1 MREKRKVCCSIKG
14 SDMFTDQDL
23 TMIQAAVEAA
33 ERRTRGEIVPMVV
46 PVSARYR
53 DASYLAG
60 SILALVAL
68 AVLLGLNYGWGRWQ
82 WTGHH
87 PGWMIVGVL
96 AAYALGSVIGRFPPI
111 IRLLTSDERMAM
123 KVRLRAERAFY
134 EEGLHKTKE
143 GTGILIFLSLLERRV
158 EILADQAIDARVP
171 SGTWN
176 TLVRDLVQGIRAHR
190 QTKAFC
196 DVITRCGDLLAIHFP
211 THGGD
216 NPNELPD
223 ELIRGT

>member
-1 MREKRKVCCSIKG
+1 
-14 SDMFTDQDL
+14 
-23 TMIQAAVEAA
+23 
-33 ERRTRGEIVPMVV
+33 MVV

-60 SILALVAL
+60 LIVALVTLAAL
-68 AVLLGLNYGWGRWQ
+68 VSVDYGWVRWR

-96 AAYALGSVIGRFPPI
+96 AAYALGSFIGRFPRV
-111 IRLLTSDERMAM
+111 IRLLISDERMAM

-134 EEGLHKTKE
+134 EQGLHKTKE
-143 GTGILIFLSLLERRV
+143 GTGILIFLSLLERRAQ
-158 EILADQAIDARVP
+158 ILADQAIDARVP
-171 SGTWN
+171 PGTWEI
-176 TLVRDLVQGIRAHR
+176 LVRDLVQGIRADR
-190 QTKAFC
+190 QTKALC
-196 DVITRCGDLLAIHFP
+196 DAIARCGDLLALHFP
-211 THGGD
+211 ASGGD

>member
-1 MREKRKVCCSIKG
+1 MFSEQ
-14 SDMFTDQDL
+14 DMNTIRA
-23 TMIQAAVEAA
+23 TVEAA

-60 SILALVAL
+60 LILALMVL
-68 AVLLGLNYGWGRWQ
+68 AVLSVDYGWGRWQ
-82 WTGHH
+82 WTSRH

-96 AAYALGSVIGRFPPI
+96 AAYGLGTFIGRFAPI

-171 SGTWN
+171 PGTWD
-176 TLVRDLVQGIRAHR
+176 TLVRDLVEGIRADR
-190 QTKAFC
+190 QMEAFC
-196 DVITRCGDLLAIHFP
+196 DVIRRCGDLLAIHFP

>member
-1 MREKRKVCCSIKG
+1 MFSEQ
-14 SDMFTDQDL
+14 DMNT
-23 TMIQAAVEAA
+23 IRAAVEAA

-60 SILALVAL
+60 LILALMIL
-68 AVLLGLNYGWGRWQ
+68 AVLSVDYGWGRWQ
-82 WTGHH
+82 WTGRH
-87 PGWMIVGVL
+87 PGWMIIGAL
-96 AAYALGSVIGRFPPI
+96 AAYALGTFIGRFPPI

-171 SGTWN
+171 PDTWD
-176 TLVRDLVQGIRAHR
+176 TLVRDLVHGIRADR
-190 QTKAFC
+190 QTEAFC
-196 DVITRCGDLLAIHFP
+196 DVIARCGDLLAIHFP
-211 THGGD
+211 TRGGD
-216 NPNELPD
+216 NPNELSD
-223 ELIRGT
+223 ELIRGA

>member
-1 MREKRKVCCSIKG
+1 MFPQSDLEAIRE
-14 SDMFTDQDL
+14 
-23 TMIQAAVEAA
+23 AVQRA

-60 SILALVAL
+60 LIVALVTLAAL
-68 AVLLGLNYGWGRWQ
+68 VSVDYGWVRWR

-96 AAYALGSVIGRFPPI
+96 AAYALGSFIGRFPRV
-111 IRLLTSDERMAM
+111 IRLLISDERMAM

-134 EEGLHKTKE
+134 EQGLHKTKE
-143 GTGILIFLSLLERRV
+143 GTGILIFLSLLERRAQ
-158 EILADQAIDARVP
+158 ILADQAIDARVP
-171 SGTWN
+171 PGTWEI
-176 TLVRDLVQGIRAHR
+176 LVRDLVQGIRADR
-190 QTKAFC
+190 QTKALC
-196 DVITRCGDLLAIHFP
+196 DAIARCGDLLALHFP
-211 THGGD
+211 ASGGD

>member
-1 MREKRKVCCSIKG
+1 MFSEQ
-14 SDMFTDQDL
+14 DMN
-23 TMIQAAVEAA
+23 MIRAAVEAA

-53 DASYLAG
+53 DVSYLAG
-60 SILALVAL
+60 LILALVVL
-68 AVLLGLNYGWGRWQ
+68 AVLSVDHGWGRWQ
-82 WTGHH
+82 WTGRH
-87 PGWMIVGVL
+87 PGWMIVWVL
-96 AAYALGSVIGRFPPI
+96 AAYGLGNFIGRFPPI

-171 SGTWN
+171 PGTWDM
-176 TLVRDLVQGIRAHR
+176 LVRDLVQGIRTDR
-190 QTKAFC
+190 QTEAFC
-196 DVITRCGDLLAIHFP
+196 DVIRRCGDLLAIHFP

>member
-1 MREKRKVCCSIKG
+1 MFSEQ
-14 SDMFTDQDL
+14 DMN
-23 TMIQAAVEAA
+23 MIRAAVEAA

-60 SILALVAL
+60 LILALVVL
-68 AVLLGLNYGWGRWQ
+68 AVLSVDHGWGRWQ
-82 WTGHH
+82 WTGRH
-87 PGWMIVGVL
+87 PGWMIVWVL
-96 AAYALGSVIGRFPPI
+96 AAYGLGNFIGRFPPI

-171 SGTWN
+171 PGTWD
-176 TLVRDLVQGIRAHR
+176 TLVRDLVQGIRADR
-190 QTKAFC
+190 QTEAFC
-196 DVITRCGDLLAIHFP
+196 DAIARCGDLLAIHFP
-211 THGGD
+211 TRGGD
-216 NPNELPD
+216 NPNELSD
-223 ELIRGT
+223 ELIRGA